1 VSRTQRRHER
11 RFLGAFLEFFRLT
24 VRFSHHQL
32 SEIEKTHNHLIATE
46 SHYLDINASQ
56 RQGLDLET
64 LFQRVKGKRNT

>member
-1 VSRTQRRHER
+1 MSRTQRRHER

-32 SEIEKTHNHLIATE
+32 SEIEKTLNRLIATE
-46 SHYLDINASQ
+46 SHYLGINASQ

-64 LFQRVKGKRNT
+64 LFSLCESKS

>member
-1 VSRTQRRHER
+1 MSRTQRRHER

-32 SEIEKTHNHLIATE
+32 SEIEKTLNRLIATE
-46 SHYLDINASQ
+46 SHYLGINGSQ

-64 LFQRVKGKRNT
+64 LFSLCERKT